1 MRLPEVIVT
10 ELPATYSMQTSAHE
24 DFRKMTEAFKQQTE
38 HFGFVFSA
46 LFLNDIFC
54 FFASEKSLMTI

>member
-1 MRLPEVIVT
+1 MRLPEVTVT
-10 ELPATYSMQTSAHE
+10 ELPA
-24 DFRKMTEAFKQQTE
+24 MTEAFKQQTE